1 MTGLVFLEK
10 FSRHLLAILKHHRRR
25 VRAKRGGP
33 HMALFFAAML
43 PNAVVSNG
51 LPTFIAVAADAPAS
65 DQLAATE
72 LRHYLSQACPSKNFS
87 IGPPLHSA
95 GHEIL
100 VGPAAAIA
108 GGVPASTIA
117 ALGDNESF
125 YLNFFT
131 PPIAGSIA
139 LSGSTGG
146 ARGTLY
152 AVYRMLT
159 DVVGFEFL
167 AHDETVAP
175 LFCPDYMPHYE
186 IPKTSPTFEYRDN
199 NQFQPSTQELWRT
212 HVGYN
217 GRPTDAAHGGNVDYA
232 SPPGFVHTSYSLL
245 SYPKPA
251 TNTPPSDLYAQ
262 HPEWFWPRGYTGAFT
277 YGQLC
282 WSNASLVEYVTK
294 QARRVLSDQ
303 PHARILSISQND
315 NFNQCSDSSELA
327 LNQQAGS
334 PIGALLT
341 AVNTVA
347 GVLETE
353 FPHVAFDTLAYQWT
367 RKAPSSGLKPRPNVI
382 IRLCSIECDFAHP
395 LTHPNN
401 APFQK
406 DLVDWAQISNRTYIW
421 NYITNAL
428 RQELKPRFYLL
439 LLFSPRLALRE
450 VSLKACNRF
459 TVNTVPALRCA
470 IPKLEG
476 ARAQHQ
482 VLCCA
487 RREGHFR
494 GGDIQ
499 HGRRRPCGAQGLYL
513 SQGALES

>member
-1 MTGLVFLEK
+1 
-10 FSRHLLAILKHHRRR
+10 
-25 VRAKRGGP
+25 
-33 HMALFFAAML
+33 MALFFAAML

-482 VLCCA
+482 VICCA